1 LNASFSALLLEQEPE
16 NIVVM
21 VRKHPRM
28 YYRAKD
34 LARTYKY
41 QKEAQNIKELSAQQ
55 LCQQQSQ
62 LVCKPRWQL
71 VWKTGH

>member
-1 LNASFSALLLEQEPE
+1 LNASYSALLLEQEPE
-16 NIVVM
+16 HIIVM

-41 QKEAQNIKELSAQQ
+41 QKEATTDKELSAQQ
-55 LCQQQSQ
+55 L
-62 LVCKPRWQL
+62 
-71 VWKTGH
+71 